1 MSRSFDRALSPS
13 AAKLALTLPWIQEMI
28 MRVLTKSF
36 IAALT
41 ILSTSAAANAQSVRL
56 RGTIETVSGEGFT
69 MRRRARRRMC
79 A

>member
-1 MSRSFDRALSPS
+1 
-13 AAKLALTLPWIQEMI
+13 